1 MQHTARTARSACSSQ
16 RAQHAAH
23 SVHSTQRMQLERLA
37 TAASAARAAGSSCQ
51 QLGALCPHVH
61 TCYARCPA
69 GHAAPPLS
77 APALRLPR
85 TLFIY
90 CPQFGG
96 QAPGTDE
103 EERAAAFYKF
113 GTEDFDV
120 YDHILVNGAC
130 RGRLQHNLLTR
141 AMTRATAKTNHRI
154 CTANKSTANEA
165 LGSCASSSCSIAN
178 CPLSSA
184 HTPHTHTHTHHTL
197 THSHTHCTHNH
208 TCQAPTRTRCTSCS
222 RRRCRRMPLAASG
235 RCPAPRGA
243 RSHGTT

>member
-154 CTANKSTANEA
+154 CTAKNRPPMKPLAAA
-165 LGSCASSSCSIAN
+165 LAPAAASPIA
-178 CPLSSA
+178 LFQA
-184 HTPHTHTHTHHTL
+184 LTHHTLTHTHHTL
-197 THSHTHCTHNH
+197 THTLHTQPHMPGPDAHPLYKLLKAALPED
-208 TCQAPTRTRCTSCS
+208 APGSQRP
-222 RRRCRRMPLAASG
+222 MPGAE
-235 RCPAPRGA
+235 RGSITWNYV
-243 RSHGTT
+243 R